1 MKKSKRGL
9 LTLAVMVMMLTALV
23 LSGCG
28 KKEESA
34 EIRVGALKGPT
45 TIGLLHLMDEAE
57 KGNTQNS
64 YTFTMATAADEL
76 TAQVVKGDLD
86 IALLPANVAAI
97 VYQKTDGGV
106 TVLDVNTLGVLY
118 LVSGRDDITGV
129 ADLAGRTVYLTGK
142 GTTPD
147 YCLQYLLAQN
157 GLSLEDVTLEYKSEA
172 TEVAAVL
179 SENPDAVGLLPQP
192 FVTVASW
199 AMPFHTE
206 RSPVSFQY
214 IYVSDDFVPAPSAC
228 MILQYSESP
237 PSTSGI
243 ILQKACGNIPL
254 SIFFMALCTSSF
266 ALQPRRN
273 TLYEER

>member
-1 MKKSKRGL
+1 MKLSIYEEKTIMKKIKGRL

-23 LSGCG
+23 LSGCS

-106 TVLDVNTLGVLY
+106 TVLD
-118 LVSGRDDITGV
+118 
-129 ADLAGRTVYLTGK
+129 
-142 GTTPD
+142 
-147 YCLQYLLAQN
+147 
-157 GLSLEDVTLEYKSEA
+157 LSLI
-172 TEVAAVL
+172 
-179 SENPDAVGLLPQP
+179 
-192 FVTVASW
+192 
-199 AMPFHTE
+199 H
-206 RSPVSFQY
+206 
-214 IYVSDDFVPAPSAC
+214 I
-228 MILQYSESP
+228 
-237 PSTSGI
+237 
-243 ILQKACGNIPL
+243 
-254 SIFFMALCTSSF
+254 
-266 ALQPRRN
+266 
-273 TLYEER
+273 